1 MIENTIIFKNYIN
14 VNLDFSD
21 NLEIRSTLIFDN
33 CKNFNIKINSKIN
46 KIIIRN
52 SSNFNLNYF
61 KTISGL
67 EVEKS
72 KEVLL
77 SFSKNNY
84 GFNFFQLQEYETC
97 IEHINCFKSILKFR
111 HDTESYEESDITSGP
126 IFGILN
132 EKVIIKNEESHISFL
147 IN

>member
-52 SSNFNLNYF
+52 SSNFNLDYF

-111 HDTESYEESDITSGP
+111 HDTESYGESVITPGP

-132 EKVIIKNEESHISFL
+132 ERVIIKNEESHISFL